1 MSKKL
6 FKTLRGFRVYLL
18 APKFTSESVY
28 MTEQTKKTLAKDRLK
43 ELRKLT
49 VYAVGESV
57 GDLKE
62 GDEVLV
68 GDIALSNAPIIEL
81 NDEISVILINANDVV
96 HIW

>member
-49 VYAVGESV
+49 VYAVGEAV
-57 GDLKE
+57 NDLKE

-81 NDEISVILINANDVV
+81 NDETSVILINANDVV